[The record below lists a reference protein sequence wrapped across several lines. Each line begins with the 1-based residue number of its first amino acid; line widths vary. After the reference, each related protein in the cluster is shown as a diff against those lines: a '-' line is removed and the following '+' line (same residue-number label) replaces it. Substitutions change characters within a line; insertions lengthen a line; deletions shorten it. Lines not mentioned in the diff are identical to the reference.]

1 MLVSCLPCSLGMNPP
16 VYRNPDQAQ
25 IHRFMAQPD
34 SSLRFDGNPMALAMR
49 TSILAVDATVGCIEL
64 AFDPDPLFI
73 QGTNVLQGGAVTAML
88 DFAMAFAVLASLPP
102 QASCATANLGTS
114 FLAPAPRGRYKATGA
129 VDRCGRTMAFARA
142 QLFEEATGKLVAT
155 ASSSLVVLQAPAGRS
170 TAP

>member
-1 MLVSCLPCSLGMNPP
+1 MNPP

-49 TSILAVDATVGCIEL
+49 TSILAVDATVGRIEL

-88 DFAMAFAVLASLPP
+88 DFAMAFALLAQLEPG
-102 QASCATANLGTS
+102 QSCATVNLTTA
-114 FLAPAPRGRYKATGA
+114 FLRPAPQGRYVAIGELERRGKGLAFTRA
-129 VDRCGRTMAFARA
+129 ELLREQDRVR
-142 QLFEEATGKLVAT
+142 VAT
-155 ASSSLVVLQAPAGRS
+155 ATSTLALLV
-170 TAP
+170 

>member
-1 MLVSCLPCSLGMNPP
+1 MSAPAFG
-16 VYRNPDQAQ
+16 NPDQAL
-25 IHRFMAQPD
+25 IHRFVQAGGVAMPVD
-34 SSLRFDGNPMALAMR
+34 SNPMAQALQSTLLR
-49 TSILAVDATVGCIEL
+49 VDRERGEVDI
-64 AFDPDPLFI
+64 AFEPAALFI
-73 QGTNVLQGGAVTAML
+73 QGTGVLQGGAVTAML
-88 DFAMAFAVLASLPP
+88 DFAMAFAVLASLQP